1 MNVLRP
7 LHQLARA
14 DDNIEILQAERVSQS
29 GKAYKIVF
37 LGLGVGD
44 SGVLIFCEIVEL
56 YWTHAEMPILAIV
69 LKKQFFDAIFL
80 VIVFVIIFVL

>member
-14 DDNIEILQAERVSQS
+14 DDNIEILQAQRVSQS

-37 LGLGVGD
+37 LGLGVGG
-44 SGVLIFCEIVEL
+44 SGVLIFCEIAEL
-56 YWTHAEMPILAIV
+56 YWTRAEMPI
-69 LKKQFFDAIFL
+69 
-80 VIVFVIIFVL
+80 

>member
-14 DDNIEILQAERVSQS
+14 DDNIEILQAQRVSQS

-37 LGLGVGD
+37 IGLGVGG
-44 SGVLIFCEIVEL
+44 SGVLIFCENSEL
-56 YWTHAEMPILAIV
+56 Y
-69 LKKQFFDAIFL
+69 
-80 VIVFVIIFVL
+80 